1 MSDGAAI
8 VLCAGQRVDRGHRA
22 DFFPEALEPVVRR
35 AVRARLIELGAVIG
49 YASAA
54 PGGDILFGEA
64 LVALGGELNLY
75 LPCDRADFVAQYV
88 APAGEAWVARFE
100 RLCARAARVTISCEE
115 NLLGDATLVR
125 FNNQMLQGMARLR
138 GEALDRPP
146 HLMVL
151 WSAMAPPEPG
161 SPADF
166 MDQWP
171 ELGRLS
177 VIDLDDLRLEAGL
190 AEPAPVDPDALAL
203 AELDAEISPRA
214 VRAILFADIAA
225 YTRFEDRAVPL
236 LFDFLAEA
244 QQRVEER
251 AAAPL
256 LINSWGDA
264 VHAAAETA
272 HDLADYA
279 AALTEAVATIDPAAF
294 GLDRR
299 PRFRMALHAGPVFV
313 GLHPLTGRSMVFGH
327 HVNRAARIEPL
338 ALPGALCASQHF
350 VALLK
355 AEMDRRAD
363 EAQLT
368 GQVYAPRY
376 RIVYLGRR
384 DLPKSFGSEEV
395 YRVVDGDWD
404 RDWDRN
410 RDGGPGEPE
419 DAMAPSRMAPPD
431 RMQLALDADLG
442 EIAMVAARVEA
453 FCAVHD
459 LGEAVVQAVTLALD
473 ELLTNTITYGFPEG
487 TGGGGEAPW
496 IEVALSLAGN
506 VLTARIRDP
515 GLAFDPAEAPA
526 PDLDSDVDDRPI
538 GGLGVHLV
546 REMMDGLEYRRLDG
560 VNEVTL
566 TKRVRPA
573 TTDGDSE

>member
-1 MSDGAAI
+1 MSERAAI

-22 DFFPEALEPVVRR
+22 DIFPEALEPAVRR

-54 PGGDILFGEA
+54 PGGDILFGETF
-64 LVALGGELNLY
+64 VALGGELNLF
-75 LPCDRADFVAQYV
+75 LPCDRADFIEQYV
-88 APAGEAWVARFE
+88 APAGAAWVARFE
-100 RLCARAARVTISCEE
+100 RLCARAAGVTISCEE
-115 NLLGDATLVR
+115 HLLGDETLVR

-138 GEALDRPP
+138 GEALGSPP

-151 WSAMAPPEPG
+151 WSAAAPPEPG
-161 SPADF
+161 SPAEF

-177 VIDLDDLRLEAGL
+177 VIDLDDLRQDAGL
-190 AEPAPVDPDALAL
+190 AEPAPVDAEELAL
-203 AELDAEISPRA
+203 AELEAEISPRA

-225 YTRFEDRAVPL
+225 YTQFEDREVPL

-294 GLDRR
+294 GLGRR

-363 EAQLT
+363 EALLT
-368 GQVYAPRY
+368 GQAYAPRY

-384 DLPKSFGSEEV
+384 ILPKDFGSEEV
-395 YRVVDGDWD
+395 YRVVD
-404 RDWDRN
+404 RHRV
-410 RDGGPGEPE
+410 DGSDEPE
-419 DAMAPSRMAPPD
+419 DAMAPSRIAPPHE
-431 RMQLALDADLG
+431 MQLSVGKDLG
-442 EIAMVAARVEA
+442 DIAMVAARVEA
-453 FCAVHD
+453 FCAVHE
-459 LGEAVVQAVTLALD
+459 LGDDVAHAVTLALD

-487 TGGGGEAPW
+487 SGGDGAESPR
-496 IEVALSLAGN
+496 IEVMLSLAADC
-506 VLTARIRDP
+506 LTARIRDT
-515 GLAFDPAEAPA
+515 GLPFDPSAAPE
-526 PDLDSDVDDRPI
+526 PDLEADIDDRPI

-546 REMMDGLEYRRLDG
+546 REMMDSLAYQRLDG

-566 TKRVRPA
+566 TRHVRPA
-573 TTDGDSE
+573 ATGSASDSDSE